1 MDLFLDIS
9 EDHLNKK
16 GEELCGDKV
25 EWIRQEDNTIVVL
38 ADGLGSGVKANIL
51 ATLTTKI
58 AATLLKGGAGL
69 KETADTLA
77 KTLPVCQ
84 VRKLAYSTL
93 GMVQIDNN
101 GMVYAVENDTPPMV
115 VIKDGKLFEP
125 IRKAL
130 TINGRCFYESRFKLE
145 IGDVI
150 IMMSD
155 GVIHAGVGGVLNLG
169 WQWEQVA
176 QYVERQAS
184 KRKSAKGLSKALLDT
199 CNCLYM
205 EKPGDD
211 TTVLA
216 IKMRAPERINMFT
229 GPPENPENDS
239 VLMNDFLS
247 AEGKKIVSGGT
258 AAKIV
263 GNVIGEEVEVD
274 MDTATERVPP
284 IGIMKGIDLVTEG
297 VLTIS
302 KTVEILREYL
312 KSSSGA
318 KERAQIEGNDGA
330 SRLARLLI
338 DDCTHLTLYVGKAV
352 NPAHQNP
359 NLPLDLSIKL
369 REVDKLVEI
378 LKDAGKYVCV
388 KYY

>member
-1 MDLFLDIS
+1 MDLFFDIA

-25 EWIRQEDNTIVVL
+25 EWIRQEEDVIVVL

-77 KTLPVCQ
+77 HTLPVCQ

-93 GMVQIDNN
+93 GMLQISKD
-101 GMVYAVENDTPPMV
+101 GMVYAVENDTPPMI
-115 VIKDGKLFEP
+115 VIKSGKIYEP
-125 IRKAL
+125 QRKSL
-130 TINGRCFYESRFKLE
+130 TINGRCFYESRFQLG
-145 IGDVI
+145 IGDSIVL
-150 IMMSD
+150 MSD
-155 GVIHAGVGGVLNLG
+155 GVIHAGIGGVLNLG

-176 QYVERQAS
+176 QYVERQS
-184 KRKSAKGLSKALLDT
+184 GKRKSAKGISKSLVDT

-205 EKPGDD
+205 EQPGDD
-211 TTVLA
+211 TTVVALK
-216 IKMRAPERINMFT
+216 IREPERVQLFT
-229 GPPENPENDS
+229 GPPENPENDKQL
-239 VLMNDFLS
+239 VNDFLK
-247 AEGKKIVSGGT
+247 APGKKIVSGGT
-258 AAKIV
+258 AATIMSRELKTEI
-263 GNVIGEEVEVD
+263 EVD

-284 IGIMKGIDLVTEG
+284 IGYMKGMDLVTEG

-302 KTVEILREYL
+302 KAVELLREYL
-312 KSSSGA
+312 NGEYSGEEA
-318 KERAQIEGNDGA
+318 VSISGKDGA
-330 SRLARLLI
+330 SRLAKVLI
-338 DDCTHLTLYVGKAV
+338 EDCTHLTLYVGKAV

-359 NLPLDLSIKL
+359 NLPIDLSIKL
-369 REVDKLVEI
+369 REVDKLVKI
-378 LKDAGKYVCV
+378 LQDAGKFVDV

>member
-302 KTVEILREYL
+302 KTVEILKEYL
-312 KSSSGA
+312 KSSSGV